1 MRHEFEH
8 VPRFFL
14 TSSIDYSDV
23 YFPVVSSDVPPIHL
37 EDRPGIAVI
46 NPSNGDAREMVA
58 FSGITYFDGEAT
70 LFDVQRGIHG
80 THPMA
85 HPSGA
90 EVYFDQGEKYNRLA
104 NNSPKSILK
113 RSLRRLLG

>member
-14 TSSIDYSDV
+14 TSSVDYADV
-23 YFPVVSSDVPPIHL
+23 YFTVVSSDVPPIVL
-37 EDRPGIAVI
+37 EDKPGIAVI
-46 NPSNGDAREMVA
+46 NPSNGDAREMIA
-58 FSGITYFDGEAT
+58 FGGVTYFDGEPT

-80 THPMA
+80 TQPMVHPN
-85 HPSGA
+85 GT
-90 EVYFDQGEKYNRLA
+90 EVYFDQGQKYNRLA
-104 NNSPKSILK
+104 SNNPKSILK